1 MTIQAIQT
9 TYKGCNFRSRL
20 EARWAVFFD
29 ALDIEWLYEPEGF
42 ETSFENDQNVRY
54 LPDFYF
60 PKTGTWVE
68 VKGALSNND
77 AKKLGQILD
86 YGSPLTW
93 FSESYDK
100 KERAKEFGSSRFY
113 KEDRSWSAY
122 IFQPGLLI
130 LGDIPNVDH
139 GIVLH
144 KLITH
149 RKGLQ
154 VNYAGFLHTVS
165 SVNEYTLQK
174 IDEVSLYWIS
184 LFSGKD
190 FSAQNF
196 DGWCESNENLNKYF
210 SPDCSY
216 IPTKLANK
224 KVMEAYK
231 KARSARFEFG
241 ENK

>member
-1 MTIQAIQT
+1 MTVQAIET
-9 TYKGCNFRSRL
+9 NYKGCNFRSRL

-29 ALDIEWLYEPEGF
+29 ALGVEWLYEPEGF
-42 ETSFENDQNVRY
+42 EREWDDGKNVRY
-54 LPDFYF
+54 LPDFYL
-60 PKTGTWVE
+60 PETGTWVE

-77 AKKLGQILD
+77 ARKLGQILD

-93 FSESYDK
+93 FCDSSDK
-100 KERAKEFGSSRFY
+100 KECEKAFADSRIGKEHKDWASQ
-113 KEDRSWSAY
+113 

-130 LGDIPNVDH
+130 LGEIPNVDH

-149 RKGLQ
+149 GKGLK
-154 VNYAGFLHTVS
+154 VNHASFSYPNGSSAYNLH
-165 SVNEYTLQK
+165 K
-174 IDEVSLYWIS
+174 IDVKVLYWIS
-184 LFSGKD
+184 LFAGKTLEIEY
-190 FSAQNF
+190 F
-196 DGWCESNENLNKYF
+196 DGWCESDEVLNKHF
-210 SPDCSY
+210 SPSCLY
-216 IPTKLANK
+216 VPTQLANT